1 MKIIVNILCCMFA
14 LSFIASSAWG
24 QMKADSDFWHS
35 DSLSND
41 TLFAKQKNGVN
52 NKKKRKHGKCHRF
65 FKNFN
70 QIDTTYVTPNYYNFT
85 AMLQQTCLVNAYS
98 ISGKNA
104 SGDKQKINFYSKPRL
119 TLGPYLGWHWFFLGY
134 NFDIVRAY
142 KSNKST
148 QFNFSV
154 YSSTFGADIIY
165 QKNNGDFTIDNIEGF
180 GKQNDKRVKDVE
192 FDGLKT
198 SIRSV
203 NVYYIFNHKRFS
215 YPAAYSQSTVQRK
228 SCGTWKLGFIYS
240 HQTLDFDHNRF
251 TSSIIPENE
260 NSIGIYDELKFD
272 KINYYDY
279 SINFGYAYNWV
290 FAPNFLC
297 SVSLAP
303 AVGYKFAKGE
313 SFESQDLL
321 FKRHNLNFDAIG
333 RFGFVWN
340 TNRLFAG
347 TSAIVHAY
355 NYNKSKFSISNAVAV
370 FNVYCGINFVP
381 KGHYRRSNPARFK
394 KW

>member
-1 MKIIVNILCCMFA
+1 MSA
-14 LSFIASSAWG
+14 LLFIAGRAWG
-24 QMKADSDFWHS
+24 QTDTGADFRLADSL
-35 DSLSND
+35 LSD
-41 TLFAKQKNGVN
+41 TLLDVQKNGA
-52 NKKKRKHGKCHRF
+52 NKNAKRRHGKWHRF

-85 AMLQQTCLVNAYS
+85 AMLQQTFLVNAYS

-104 SGDKQKINFYSKPRL
+104 DGDKQQINLHSKPRL
-119 TLGPYLGWHWFFLGY
+119 TVGPYIGWHWFFLGY

-148 QFNFSV
+148 QFNFSI

-165 QKNNGDFTIDNIEGF
+165 QKNNGDFTIDDIEGF
-180 GKQNDKRVKDVE
+180 GKQNDKKTRNVE

-198 SIRSV
+198 SIRSI

-215 YPAAYSQSTVQRK
+215 YPAAYSQSTIQKR

-251 TSSIIPENE
+251 ASLLIQNSE
-260 NSIGIYDELKFD
+260 NSVGIYDELKFD

-279 SINFGYAYNWV
+279 SINLGYAYNWV
-290 FAPNFLC
+290 FAPRFLC

-313 SFESQDLL
+313 SFESRDLL
-321 FKRHNLNFDAIG
+321 FKRRNLNFDAVG
-333 RFGFVWN
+333 RLGLVWN
-340 TNRLFAG
+340 TNRMFAG
-347 TSAIVHAY
+347 ASAVVHAY
-355 NYNKSKFSISNAVAV
+355 NYKKSKFSVSNAVAV

-381 KGHYRRSNPARFK
+381 KGHYRRLNPARFK
-394 KW
+394 GW